1 MTDDFTRSPNPHRLY
16 KNSRNKV
23 IAGVCAG
30 LADYFN
36 IDVAVVRIVAVLLVI
51 FTPPFSGFIVIGYI
65 VAAIVMPR
73 RPEPTR
79 TTTEEEDQFWRGV
92 SRRPEA
98 TFSNLKYRFRDLDE
112 RLQDIERVVTSNEWK
127 LRRDFREIE

>member
-16 KNSRNKV
+16 RNKRDGV

-36 IDVAVVRIVAVLLVI
+36 MDTVIVRIAAILLLI
-51 FTPPFSGFIVIGYI
+51 FFTPFTIVAYI

-73 RPEPTR
+73 RPEYPR
-79 TTTEEEDQFWRGV
+79 APTEEESQFWRGV

-98 TFSNLKYRFRDLDE
+98 TFSNLKYRFRDLEE
-112 RLQDIERVVTSNEWK
+112 RLQDIERVVTSDEWK

>member
-1 MTDDFTRSPNPHRLY
+1 
-16 KNSRNKV
+16 V

-36 IDVAVVRIVAVLLVI
+36 VDVVFVRIAAILLLVFVTP
-51 FTPPFSGFIVIGYI
+51 FTIVAYI
-65 VAAIVMPR
+65 VAAIVIPR
-73 RPEPTR
+73 QPIFVQAPTA
-79 TTTEEEDQFWRGV
+79 EESEFWRGV

-98 TFSNLKYRFRDLDE
+98 TFSNLKYRFRDLEE
-112 RLQDIERVVTSNEWK
+112 RLQDIERVVTSDEWK

>member
-1 MTDDFTRSPNPHRLY
+1 MTDDYTHSPNPHRLY
-16 KNSRNKV
+16 KNKRDGV

-36 IDVAVVRIVAVLLVI
+36 IDTALVRIGAILLLFFFAP
-51 FTPPFSGFIVIGYI
+51 FTVIGYI
-65 VAAIVMPR
+65 VAAIVMPQ
-73 RPEPTR
+73 RPVWTTQRP
-79 TTTEEEDQFWRGV
+79 TTEEESEFWRGV

-112 RLQDIERVVTSNEWK
+112 RLQEIERVVTSDEWK
-127 LRRDFREIE
+127 LRREFREIE